1 MPPRVRRFVRIA
13 GPALLTATLL
23 LCSRQATGTDAA
35 PAMVE
40 LDSAATRVAF
50 TLRGALHTVEG
61 GFALKHG
68 TITLDPATGKAE
80 GLIVIDAASGR
91 SGNNSRDAAMRN
103 DVLESSRYP
112 EIRFTP
118 QRFERLDSAADEIHL
133 AVHGLLALHGTEHEI
148 TLPVVA
154 RLLGDQVT
162 FTTHFLVPYVAW
174 GLKDP
179 SLLIFRVAKEVAI
192 EASGVGHLAPLTRSG
207 LARQGASAGDG
218 IATDGSDPR
227 GSLLAEEAK
236 S

>member
-1 MPPRVRRFVRIA
+1 MPPMMRRFVRIA
-13 GPALLTATLL
+13 GPALLAATLL
-23 LCSRQATGTDAA
+23 YCSGQATGTDAM

-50 TLRGALHTVEG
+50 ALRGALHTVEG
-61 GFALKHG
+61 GFALKNG
-68 TITLDPATGKAE
+68 TITFDPATGKAE

-91 SGNNSRDAAMRN
+91 SGNDSRDTAMRN
-103 DVLESSRYP
+103 DILESSRYP

-118 QRFERLDSAADEIHL
+118 QRFEQLDSAADEIHL

-154 RLLGDQVT
+154 RLLGDRVT

-192 EASGVGHLAPLTRSG
+192 DASGVGHLTPGTRAG
-207 LARQGASAGDG
+207 LARQDVSAGDG
-218 IATDGSDPR
+218 IATNGSDLR
-227 GSLLAEEAK
+227 RSLPAEEGK